1 MSVLQVCAWLES
13 SPVGLLV
20 RETLWGFPIV
30 VAIHIVGLTMSAGL
44 IAFFD
49 LRLLGVWLTGCPVN
63 VVYRRLLPFAAGG
76 FAIMAVSGGMLLA
89 GYATAAYGNTYFR
102 IKIAALCLAAL
113 NALFYHRVTERTIAS
128 WNEAT
133 VPPLPAR
140 AAGLT
145 SIVLWTA
152 VILAGRMMSY
162 TMF

>member
-63 VVYRRLLPFAAGG
+63 VVYRRLLPFAACG
-76 FAIMAVSGGMLLA
+76 FAIMVGSGGMLLA

-102 IKIAALCLAAL
+102 IKVAALCLAAL
-113 NALFYHRVTERTIAS
+113 NAWLYHRLTERSIAS
-128 WNEAT
+128 WNSDR
-133 VPPLPAR
+133 VPPLAAR
-140 AAGLT
+140 AAGLA
-145 SIVLWTA
+145 SIVLWLT

>member
-1 MSVLQVCAWLES
+1 MSVLQVCAWLEN

-49 LRLLGVWLTGCPVN
+49 LRLLGVWLTGVPVN
-63 VVYRRLLPFAAGG
+63 LVYRRLLPFAAGG
-76 FAIMAVSGGMLLA
+76 FAIMLVSGGMLLA
-89 GYATAAYGNTYFR
+89 GYATAAYGNVYFR

-113 NALFYHRVTERTIAS
+113 NAWLYHSVTERGIAS
-128 WNEAT
+128 WNNDHL
-133 VPPLPAR
+133 PPLTAR
-140 AAGLT
+140 AAGLA
-145 SIVLWTA
+145 SIMLWTA

>member
-1 MSVLQVCAWLES
+1 MTILHVCAWLEN

-49 LRLLGVWLTGCPVN
+49 LRLLGVWLTSCPVN
-63 VVYRRLLPFAAGG
+63 VVYRRLLPFAIAG
-76 FAIMAVSGGMLLA
+76 FAIMLVSGGMLLA
-89 GYATAAYGNTYFR
+89 GYATAAYGNVYFR
-102 IKIAALCLAAL
+102 IKIAALCVAAL
-113 NALFYHRVTERTIAS
+113 NAWFYHRVTERSIAS
-128 WNEAT
+128 WNSDAR
-133 VPPLPAR
+133 PPLPAR
-140 AAGLT
+140 AAGLS

>member
-1 MSVLQVCAWLES
+1 MSVLQVCAWLEN

-49 LRLLGVWLTGCPVN
+49 LRLLGVWLTDCPVN
-63 VVYRRLLPFAAGG
+63 LVYRRLLPFAAGG
-76 FAIMAVSGGMLLA
+76 FALMLVSGGMLLT
-89 GYATAAYGNTYFR
+89 GYATAAYGNLYFR

-113 NALFYHRVTERTIAS
+113 NAVLYHRFTERSIAS
-128 WNEAT
+128 WNTAT

-140 AAGLT
+140 LAGIA
-145 SIVLWTA
+145 SIVLWTV